1 MRKKS
6 GVNEVG
12 AVLFT
17 CQKIIFPFML
27 ICGLACV
34 LNLIGAKGLMKVLS
48 SMPPEIQLLG
58 SVLTIKDMKIIT
70 PIIML
75 CVSYFILACGRSK
88 VSKGY
93 LLSSN
98 KYYLVPECLFFVA
111 YWLNVP
117 QYKGSAV
124 SIPIWQHCRY
134 RYKSFPWN
142 WMPKFE
148 MSVPDG
154 LIDEGKGLEVR
165 IEYLNGNEQSKN
177 PTVRSLIIAD
187 TYPIDDAKIP
197 DFVKNNDRIVFT
209 TTKENK
215 QDRVRR
221 YNKELA
227 LKVVEEIKKAEEADV
242 TEIYLLANTNPKTIM
257 EIMRDAFNDAG
268 RNPIQHLYV
277 YDSPRKNDFKFT
289 TPHKIF

>member
-27 ICGLACV
+27 ICGLACL
-34 LNLIGAKGLMKVLS
+34 LNLIGAKGLVKILS
-48 SMPPEIQLLG
+48 GMPPEIQLLG
-58 SVLTIKDMKIIT
+58 SFLNIEAIKFIA
-70 PIIML
+70 PILIML
-75 CVSYFILACGRSK
+75 GVSYFILARVRSK

-98 KYYLVPECLFFVA
+98 KYYLVPEFLFFVA
-111 YWLNVP
+111 YGLNIF
-117 QYKGSAV
+117 QDKGSAV

-134 RYKSFPWN
+134 RHKSFPWN
-142 WMPKFE
+142 WMSFE
-148 MSVPDG
+148 ISVPDG
-154 LIDEGKGLEVR
+154 LIDEGLEVK
-165 IEYLNGNEQSKN
+165 IEYLNGDEQTKD

-187 TYPIDDAKIP
+187 TYPIDDVKIP